1 MLVLLSGPLGPC
13 FYSQLPLSFYEPA
26 SSFMDLK
33 FIFPGDVEM
42 AHQLIELAVLA
53 EDPGS
58 ISNSPLAT

>member
-33 FIFPGDVEM
+33 FIFPGVVDM
-42 AHQLIELAVLA
+42 SQLIELAALA
-53 EDPGS
+53 EVTGS
-58 ISNSPLAT
+58 IHITAVAT